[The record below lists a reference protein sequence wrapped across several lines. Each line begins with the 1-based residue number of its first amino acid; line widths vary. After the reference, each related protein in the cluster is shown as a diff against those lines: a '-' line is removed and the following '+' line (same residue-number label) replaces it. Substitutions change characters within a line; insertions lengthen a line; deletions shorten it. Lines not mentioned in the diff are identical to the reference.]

1 MTVKVTMNLTRR
13 DVKNTETLQDFMH
26 TRSKAQT
33 VSTALSVTKALAE
46 NMKPGSELLIRQKD
60 GSIEKIIIPELY

>member
-1 MTVKVTMNLTRR
+1 MTVKVTMNLTQR
-13 DVKNTETLQDFMH
+13 DVRNTESLQGFMN
-26 TRSKAQT
+26 TRTKAQA

-60 GSIEKIIIPELY
+60 GSMEKIIIPEIC

>member
-1 MTVKVTMNLTRR
+1 MNIKVTMNLTRK
-13 DVKNTETLQDFMH
+13 DVKNTESLQDFMNA
-26 TRSKAQT
+26 RSKAQA

-60 GSIEKIIIPELY
+60 GSLEKIIIPELS